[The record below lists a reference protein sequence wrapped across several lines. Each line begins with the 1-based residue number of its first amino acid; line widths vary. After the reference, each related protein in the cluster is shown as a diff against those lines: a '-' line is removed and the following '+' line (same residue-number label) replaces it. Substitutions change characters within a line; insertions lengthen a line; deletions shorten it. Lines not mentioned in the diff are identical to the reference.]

1 MKRKYNNIIALVL
14 IVSVV
19 ISAAFMTGC
28 TKAPKKNV
36 IKLGLC
42 LYRFDDTFISNVRQ
56 EIEEYVKE
64 YEKAHDVKI
73 NLEVVDAKDIK
84 IHKTIRWRDLSH
96 STMMCF

>member
-64 YEKAHDVKI
+64 YEKEHKSQCSFLYLVYTFCT
-73 NLEVVDAKDIK
+73 NLNIK
-84 IHKTIRWRDLSH
+84 
-96 STMMCF
+96 FV